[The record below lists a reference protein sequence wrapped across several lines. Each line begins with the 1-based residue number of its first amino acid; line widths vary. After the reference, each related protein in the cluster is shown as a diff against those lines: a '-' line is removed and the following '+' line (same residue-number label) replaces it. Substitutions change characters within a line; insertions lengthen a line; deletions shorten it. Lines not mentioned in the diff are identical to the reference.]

1 MKNKVFFPYGI
12 SNFEKLSANN
22 YVFVDKTNYIEKLEG
37 LEFNYVSFLRPR
49 RFGKSLWLS
58 ILEYYYDINQ
68 KHKFEK
74 LFGKYYIGQNPTP
87 LRSSYRILKF
97 DFSGIDTSTKESTKQ
112 GFNFSVKLSVQQ
124 FIRAYQI
131 FNETINQT
139 IFDSDDAEE
148 LMNAFFRNYQTSNYS
163 EKIYILFDEYD
174 HFTNDI
180 LYRDKENF

>member
-12 SNFEKLSANN
+12 SNFEKLSVNN

-112 GFNFSVKLSVQQ
+112 GFNFSK
-124 FIRAYQI
+124 
-131 FNETINQT
+131 
-139 IFDSDDAEE
+139 
-148 LMNAFFRNYQTSNYS
+148 
-163 EKIYILFDEYD
+163 K
-174 HFTNDI
+174 
-180 LYRDKENF
+180 

>member
-12 SNFEKLSANN
+12 SNFEELVRDDF
-22 YVFVDKTNYIEKLEG
+22 VFVDKTKYIEKLEN
-37 LEFNYVSFLRPR
+37 EKDKKVSFLRPR

-112 GFNFSVKLSVQQ
+112 GFNFSVQTSLDGFQ
-124 FIRAYQI
+124 FRYNVFNQNTEEYIRQAP
-131 FNETINQT
+131 
-139 IFDSDDAEE
+139 DAEE
-148 LMNAFFRNYQTSNYS
+148 KVKKFF
-163 EKIYILFDEYD
+163 EYYP
-174 HFTNDI
+174 FR
-180 LYRDKENF
+180 LYKSDAAD